1 MKTLWMMYLSIKES
15 IYGVGVESLKEL
27 RRVSRHKIASSRVTN
42 NVGFILFHY
51 ITSESEQDSRLPEPQ
66 DLLIYYQVML

>member
-51 ITSESEQDSRLPEPQ
+51 ITSGSERDSRLPEPQ